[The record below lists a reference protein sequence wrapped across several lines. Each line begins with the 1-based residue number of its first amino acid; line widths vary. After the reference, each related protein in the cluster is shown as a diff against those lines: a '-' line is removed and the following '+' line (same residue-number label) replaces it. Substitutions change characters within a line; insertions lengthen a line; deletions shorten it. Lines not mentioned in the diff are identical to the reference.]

1 MENQQINIDENNINH
16 TDIQKMLFIINALN
30 DGWAVKKIDNDKY
43 EFLKDNEKLKKE
55 IILEDCI
62 KKYIKYNIKENN

>member
-43 EFLKDNEKLKKE
+43 EFLKDNEHIKKE
-55 IILEDCI
+55 VNLEECI
-62 KKYIKYNIKENN
+62 KKFIRYNNYN